1 MGDLV
6 KAAENCSSTLEGI
19 DGQAIENAGLLKPE
33 LGSGDY
39 VTMAAWATFD
49 SVVYHYTV
57 STAVEVPL
65 WDYST
70 TAPSADWV
78 VDVDGNI
85 TRAPF
90 ITGPE
95 QVGSRGEIQDVEH
108 TGTKKAWTGMRT
120 PINQWA
126 YERFDWYK
134 NRVDTH
140 STLYTQGGPRF
151 WDVKGRILD
160 FDDAMR
166 NGGKLTKALR
176 VAGPIA
182 TVATIGLTYKG
193 EYDQAEAELVADHPD
208 WTQDEIS
215 ARAREM
221 AGVQGTVQVG
231 LDIGA
236 GMAGA
241 AIGTAMGGPVGTVI
255 GFGVGIGLSWVLN
268 ESGIGDG
275 IRDIAQA
282 AWDGGKD
289 LLGERRRSGQ
299 RRVEFSVRIVCSP
312 SVDVGSQEL
321 ERGPAT
327 LPTGVAN
334 DKEAAHDGRTTG
346 PVGVLRVRSGEF
358 HRRDTGLSW
367 PIPSLAD
374 AQGLVDARLA
384 GAGFLV
390 SRGGLHDDRRGAPSP
405 GVCATLASAGPFLPV
420 VSESGRGHHRR
431 VLAPFLHASGL
442 DQGNPQ
448 KNTSRRGSALPGTRA
463 WWCTLWPS
471 RRRCPAPQRGT
482 GRAPGRETG

>member
-1 MGDLV
+1 MVIDATGLEDWPEPAIIDSATSALAKQGKDLCEKVEDCETAWKGLYPGFTTKPETAQEKVRELFDLITTHGAAVKGATSLVKDATEDFASKIRELETRKTEARLRISEHDKLVAAGTEVTAGIYTTDMVQEYVNILVGDLV

-19 DGQAIENAGLLKPE
+19 DGQAIESAGLLKPE
-33 LGSGDY
+33 LGAGDY
-39 VTMAAWATFD
+39 VTMAAWTTFD
-49 SVVYHYTV
+49 SVIYNYTV
-57 STAVEVPL
+57 PTAVRIPL

-78 VDVDGNI
+78 GDVDGNI

-95 QVGSRGEIQDVEH
+95 QVGSRVEIQDVEH

-160 FDDAMR
+160 FEDAMR

-193 EYDQAEAELVADHPD
+193 EYDQAAAELAADHPD
-208 WTQDEIS
+208 WTEDEIS

-241 AIGTAMGGPVGTVI
+241 AIGTAIGGPVGTVI

-275 IRDIAQA
+275 IKNVVQDI
-282 AWDGGKD
+282 WDGGKD
-289 LLGERRRSGQ
+289 L
-299 RRVEFSVRIVCSP
+299 VE
-312 SVDVGSQEL
+312 
-321 ERGPAT
+321 
-327 LPTGVAN
+327 
-334 DKEAAHDGRTTG
+334 
-346 PVGVLRVRSGEF
+346 
-358 HRRDTGLSW
+358 
-367 PIPSLAD
+367 
-374 AQGLVDARLA
+374 
-384 GAGFLV
+384 GAGDKI
-390 SRGGLHDDRRGAPSP
+390 SD
-405 GVCATLASAGPFLPV
+405 
-420 VSESGRGHHRR
+420 
-431 VLAPFLHASGL
+431 
-442 DQGNPQ
+442 
-448 KNTSRRGSALPGTRA
+448 A
-463 WWCTLWPS
+463 WNS
-471 RRRCPAPQRGT
+471 VFG
-482 GRAPGRETG
+482 